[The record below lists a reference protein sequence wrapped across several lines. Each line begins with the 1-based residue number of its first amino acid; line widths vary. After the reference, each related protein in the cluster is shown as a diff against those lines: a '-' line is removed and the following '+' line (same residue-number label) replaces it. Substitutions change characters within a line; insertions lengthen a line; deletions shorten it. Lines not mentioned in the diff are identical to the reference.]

1 MPHVQR
7 SVQIPVDTDVHALE
21 AALRKDMRLH
31 PYPPDADAGPDQRAR
46 GQGGWSGPIEGMPDT
61 ESRLVVHFTPAPDDR
76 VHEVELIATSTVVVP
91 FFTWFLRIQGILGA
105 RRALPHAAEQLH
117 AALED
122 RAGPPP
128 LSPWALVPPVPFT
141 PEQAGRLCALAVVA
155 LLANF
160 AGSLLSQNGD
170 AVTSAF
176 GRSDQALGAAL
187 AIARAGVLVSLVAI
201 ALADRLGR
209 RKLILAA
216 LVGACAL
223 SLVAVVS
230 PTCEIFTGSQV
241 VTRALVNTALVVA
254 GIAAV
259 EEAPEGARA
268 FATGMFALA
277 LGAGFGLAVI
287 LLPLADLG
295 DYGWRISFGI
305 GAAVVLLV
313 PLLAR
318 HLRETRR
325 YEQVAHRTENRGRVR
340 EVFDRR
346 YRSRFLLLGLAAFLT
361 NVFSAPSSQLTNRYL
376 THAHNFSN
384 ADVAIFRGVTA
395 GLPGIVGV
403 LLASKLAES
412 RGRRPVTIAGLLIA
426 TMAQGVFFLSGGGAL
441 LWIAPV
447 ISIIAAAC
455 AGLALGTL
463 DAELFPTEVRGTSNG
478 FLLVAGVAGSAV
490 GLVVATQLKDV
501 MGGLG
506 PAIAVCG
513 VATIVAA
520 LFVVPRLPETADRR
534 LDDVS
539 PSEI

>member
-21 AALRKDMRLH
+21 AALRNDLRLH
-31 PYPPDADAGPDQRAR
+31 PHPPAADAGADDRTR
-46 GQGGWSGPIEGMPDT
+46 GQRSWSGPIDGMPDT
-61 ESRLVVHFTPAPDDR
+61 ESRLVVHYAPDADGR
-76 VHEVELIATSTVVVP
+76 VHEVELTATSTVVVP

-105 RRALPHAAEQLH
+105 RRALPHAAEKLH

-216 LVGACAL
+216 LVGACAFN
-223 SLVAVVS
+223 LVAAVS
-230 PTCEIFTGSQV
+230 PTFEIFTGSQV

-287 LLPLADLG
+287 LLPP
-295 DYGWRISFGI
+295 ISAPTA
-305 GAAVVLLV
+305 GAS
-313 PLLAR
+313 PSGSAR
-318 HLRETRR
+318 RSCSSSRWSPATCARPGATNRSPTARR
-325 YEQVAHRTENRGRVR
+325 TAGGCARCSTVGTGRAFSCSASPRSSPTCSAHR
-340 EVFDRR
+340 RR
-346 YRSRFLLLGLAAFLT
+346 
-361 NVFSAPSSQLTNRYL
+361 SSP
-376 THAHNFSN
+376 
-384 ADVAIFRGVTA
+384 TA
-395 GLPGIVGV
+395 
-403 LLASKLAES
+403 
-412 RGRRPVTIAGLLIA
+412 T
-426 TMAQGVFFLSGGGAL
+426 
-441 LWIAPV
+441 
-447 ISIIAAAC
+447 
-455 AGLALGTL
+455 
-463 DAELFPTEVRGTSNG
+463 
-478 FLLVAGVAGSAV
+478 
-490 GLVVATQLKDV
+490 
-501 MGGLG
+501 
-506 PAIAVCG
+506 
-513 VATIVAA
+513 
-520 LFVVPRLPETADRR
+520 
-534 LDDVS
+534 
-539 PSEI
+539 